1 MVGSM
6 IDNLSSP
13 LTERD
18 DENPTIYNTQRLVLT
33 EYAVKNHK
41 GLYMEPVKKFA
52 GTEHDV
58 KP

>member
-18 DENPTIYNTQRLVLT
+18 DENSAIYNTQRLVLT
-33 EYAVKNHK
+33 EYAVKNQK
-41 GLYMEPVKKFA
+41 GLY
-52 GTEHDV
+52 GTRQKICRD
-58 KP
+58 